1 MEFEAGWKAGLCM
14 WDADIS
20 GAWNASICREEPWEG
35 GESRANCCREICKS
49 QKNFLEAKDIII
61 HLSSI
66 HQHDPRNLCLKIL
79 FFLREPLS
87 GNLPPPL
94 STFRRRMES
103 NTSFT
108 LLAHSGQHLPFHII
122 SLLQHYLF
130 TFTFNFHIQFWGWE
144 YFSTIQGLLG
154 NDIRYIY
161 LQRMGDICRRNDAVF
176 VALFLGDLQ
185 STPALPRH
193 TIGCENIRNLS
204 LLHNRKHQLGRR
216 LCLWNIFISWNFYA
230 SNSEALKWWR
240 LEFSALYTR
249 QWE

>member
-1 MEFEAGWKAGLCM
+1 MIQETYVWKYYFF
-14 WDADIS
+14 S
-20 GAWNASICREEPWEG
+20 AS
-35 GESRANCCREICKS
+35 
-49 QKNFLEAKDIII
+49 
-61 HLSSI
+61 HY
-66 HQHDPRNLCLKIL
+66 
-79 FFLREPLS
+79 
-87 GNLPPPL
+87 LPPPL

-204 LLHNRKHQLGRR
+204 LFHKRKHQLGRR
-216 LCLWNIFISWNFYA
+216 LCVEYIYQ
-230 SNSEALKWWR
+230 
-240 LEFSALYTR
+240 LEL
-249 QWE
+249 

>member
-1 MEFEAGWKAGLCM
+1 MESEAGWKAGLCM

-35 GESRANCCREICKS
+35 GERRANCCREICKS
-49 QKNFLEAKDIII
+49 QKNFLEAKYTII
-61 HLSSI
+61 HLLKQLSPAWSKKPMFENI
-66 HQHDPRNLCLKIL
+66 IFSPRAPIC
-79 FFLREPLS
+79 
-87 GNLPPPL
+87 PPL

-176 VALFLGDLQ
+176 VALFLEDLQ

-216 LCLWNIFISWNFYA
+216 LCLEYIY
-230 SNSEALKWWR
+230 
-240 LEFSALYTR
+240 
-249 QWE
+249 